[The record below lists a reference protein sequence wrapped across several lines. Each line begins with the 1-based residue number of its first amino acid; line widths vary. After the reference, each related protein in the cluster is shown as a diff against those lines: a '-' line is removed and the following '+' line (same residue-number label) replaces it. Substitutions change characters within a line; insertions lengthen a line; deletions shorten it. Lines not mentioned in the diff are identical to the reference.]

1 MLPNLAILSFLS
13 RLSLSQFVSAA
24 GAVALCL
31 WVDPFTR
38 EGETLLIVLGFVVF
52 EALQRP
58 LKRQKKD
65 APQSGQDDTPDA
77 VAE

>member
-1 MLPNLAILSFLS
+1 MLPNLALVSFLS
-13 RLSLSQFVSAA
+13 RLTLSQFVSAA

-38 EGETLLIVLGFVVF
+38 EGETLLIVVGFLVF
-52 EALQRP
+52 EALQR
-58 LKRQKKD
+58 LVKRQKKD
-65 APQSGQDDTPDA
+65 APQSGPDDTPEP